1 MHMHTLAFKVL
12 NFTLCCLENR
22 ECEPKLSERKY
33 ENEIYT
39 YADFYLSSCL
49 RFHNTTKSKLH
60 RTAFF
65 KDKHILSSEFRE

>member
-22 ECEPKLSERKY
+22 ECETKLSERKY

-39 YADFYLSSCL
+39 YADF
-49 RFHNTTKSKLH
+49 
-60 RTAFF
+60 
-65 KDKHILSSEFRE
+65 